1 MWVIYILTSEA
12 SVWKKPHIGA
22 YSQWLRIEII
32 CFPSF
37 IYLALKLLITM
48 PVKNRNKEHQN
59 QLSQHTN
66 TVALLLQLEIKKKK
80 IQQDLLFVLFLFFFP
95 VEHTDTISFFFFFF
109 VSRIFRMMK
118 SFSQKMEL
126 LLYNN
131 IRIAYF
137 KIFIVHIEQ
146 R

>member
-32 CFPSF
+32 RFPSF

-80 IQQDLLFVLFLFFFP
+80 NLARFVVCFVPFFFP
-95 VEHTDTISFFFFFF
+95 VEHTDTISFFFFF